1 MLFEL
6 AWEILHRHFRWF
18 EWSLLSKNILDQEI
32 IPTSR
37 QPTPSINNAWE
48 FNIGSKKQW
57 GDGFLEK
64 ENPSNKNNFYSTLKL
79 NQFYS

>member
-6 AWEILHRHFRWF
+6 TWEILHRHFRWF

-37 QPTPSINNAWE
+37 QPTPSINNALE
-48 FNIGSKKQW
+48 FNIGSKKQ
-57 GDGFLEK
+57 
-64 ENPSNKNNFYSTLKL
+64 
-79 NQFYS
+79 